1 MTLPRLQQLEDSARI
16 VGSVMRPTPEICWPA
31 LSDRCGTEVWV
42 KHENHTPIG
51 AFKLRGG
58 LVYMNDLARSSHP
71 PKGVIAATRGNHGQS
86 IAYAARRH
94 GLRATIVV
102 PYGNSVEKNVAMR
115 ALGAD
120 LIEYGHDFQAALEY
134 ARGLADERKLTMAPS
149 YHELLVRG
157 VATYSL
163 EFLRAAPELDTVYV
177 PIGLGSG
184 ISGMIGA
191 REALRLKTKIVG
203 VVAAN
208 APAYALSFAAGKPVS
223 TDSAVTIADGV
234 ACRVPE
240 PQAVEVINRWAER
253 IVEVSEDEIRGA
265 MRYYF
270 TDTHNVA
277 EGAGAAPLAA
287 LLKGRD
293 LMRGRRVGLVLS
305 GGNVDRTV
313 YAQVLA
319 GES

>member
-1 MTLPRLQQLEDSARI
+1 MILPRLEQLEDAARI

-31 LSDRCGTEVWV
+31 LSERSGTEVWV
-42 KHENHTPIG
+42 KHENHTPVG

-58 LVYMNDLARSSHP
+58 LVYMNDLARSNHP

-102 PYGNSVEKNVAMR
+102 PHGNSVEKNVAMR

-134 ARGLADERKLTMAPS
+134 ARGLADERKMTMAPS

-157 VATYSL
+157 VATYGL

-234 ACRVPE
+234 ACR
-240 PQAVEVINRWAER
+240 ER

-287 LLKGRD
+287 LLRERE
-293 LMRGRRVGLVLS
+293 LMRGRRAGLVLS

-319 GES
+319 SES